1 MITVPLRVAPYARR
15 HRRAVLN
22 LVNDGRCRLHV
33 HLDWQTLEDW
43 IDGPNVPM
51 YLGWHEQALIGVLAA
66 APPQADTSWL
76 RLIAI
81 DDDADPDAVL
91 RDLWS
96 LLRIH
101 LRAASVREVGALL
114 LQPWLRPHLEGI
126 GFAHREHIVTLER
139 AGQDAPPPLRQDVY
153 IRHTDVRDVPL
164 AIQVDHAAFAPM
176 WQMSLASIRQAVRE
190 AASFTIAEL
199 GGAVVGY
206 QISTLHRHTG
216 HLARLAVVPS
226 VQGSG
231 VGGALISELVASFS
245 RRGVTTISVNTQES
259 NVRSRG
265 LYTRYGFVPTGR
277 DIAYWSA
284 LILP

>member
-1 MITVPLRVAPYARR
+1 MITVPLHVVPYARR

-51 YLGWHEQALIGVLAA
+51 YLGWHEQTLIGILAA

-81 DDDADPDAVL
+81 DDDADADAVL
-91 RDLWS
+91 RDLWL

-126 GFAHREHIVTLER
+126 GFAQREHIVTLER
-139 AGQDAPPPLRQDVY
+139 AGLEAPPPLRRDVH

-176 WQMSLASIRQAVRE
+176 WQMSPASIRQAARE

-216 HLARLAVVPS
+216 HLARLAVVPG

-245 RRGVTTISVNTQES
+245 WRGVTTISVNTQES
-259 NVRSRG
+259 NVRSRS